1 MTTTEEIQ
9 YLGQMLTA
17 TMEKDGGRLRAIG
30 ARLDVLADEILDGV
44 QTQEAKCVPVSVR
57 FCHDCARPFA
67 LGDEMVTYTFQE
79 IDGTRTERVCVA
91 CRHARDLAPPPPPFR
106 ADDWVMRKDGKAL
119 ASGLYRECVK
129 SVESAGSSGP
139 FREGGLVFVSGNWAT
154 NLDILTLAPPE
165 PTPAEL
171 GDELEWPGEFRPVRD
186 GDDVWL
192 RQGHIHRRGMSVS
205 DRPAYILRRK
215 AKAKPG
221 VERCEVYRDGGAV
234 CFSWPRQEDGYNGGS
249 RIEDAQH
256 WDDFL
261 AYEYSDGSKW
271 SVPML
276 YRSAKQSPS
285 GGHYMLWRME
295 DDDIP
300 VRPVAV
306 LFNKEGD
313 QSCAKPMAE
322 HGQSR
327 GLTARLADDTLAAL
341 VASRCHRA
349 KCDGARFCSTCQAR
363 RAGIEEYRRA
373 VMAEDGG

>member
-215 AKAKPG
+215 AKAA
-221 VERCEVYRDGGAV
+221 RDGGTV
-234 CFSWPRQEDGYNGGS
+234 DYGTGPRS
-249 RIEDAQH
+249 
-256 WDDFL
+256 
-261 AYEYSDGSKW
+261 
-271 SVPML
+271 
-276 YRSAKQSPS
+276 
-285 GGHYMLWRME
+285 
-295 DDDIP
+295 
-300 VRPVAV
+300 V
-306 LFNKEGD
+306 LFRSVTTAGRVIDRLGD
-313 QSCAKPMAE
+313 DS
-322 HGQSR
+322 
-327 GLTARLADDTLAAL
+327 LAAF
-341 VASRCHRA
+341 VASRCHSA

-373 VMAEDGG
+373 VMAEDDR